1 MQLYS
6 PGFCGNSAE
15 GEGVQGE
22 VAEGEVAGGEV
33 ARGVVAAV
41 RRTASGYRLWGGLE

>member
-22 VAEGEVAGGEV
+22 VAEGEVA
-33 ARGVVAAV
+33 RGVVAAV